1 MLRKKQKSLKKKIF
15 LKKKNEN
22 FKKCKKMWNMKNRI
36 IFLMKKKENICFFK
50 KIFCC
55 VRIVNL
61 IFSFDINYSS
71 FFSKN
76 IYGKYDAF
84 FWNGI
89 FTLFGM
95 EFFVSCSFAFY
106 RQRFFEEKCER
117 HLAWRK
123 HARVNFWNGIKLK
136 SLRIF

>member
-1 MLRKKQKSLKKKIF
+1 
-15 LKKKNEN
+15 
-22 FKKCKKMWNMKNRI
+22 MKNRI
-36 IFLMKKKENICFFK
+36 FFLMKKKENICFFK

-117 HLAWRK
+117 HRLEEACQSKFLKWDK
-123 HARVNFWNGIKLK
+123 IKEFMNI
-136 SLRIF
+136 LRDL